1 MDDPLSIIYEK
12 NMLRNIGAAVT
23 LATSPLMAK
32 DGVDDYKKA
41 ANQTA
46 QYIKTFDQQLQFTKN
61 PEQRKLLEKDK
72 FSQLQRLK
80 QLVAKLKEMGVSDL
94 EIRNLD
100 K

>member
-1 MDDPLSIIYEK
+1 
-12 NMLRNIGAAVT
+12 MLRNIGAAVT

-32 DGVDDYKKA
+32 DGIDDYKKA
-41 ANQTA
+41 ASQTA

-72 FSQLQRLK
+72 FLQLRRLK
-80 QLVAKLKEMGVSDL
+80 QLVAKLKEMGASDL